1 MAHRDQ
7 PLFLLGHD
15 VENPADGIHVE
26 EESFYVVELL
36 V

>member
-1 MAHRDQ
+1 V
-7 PLFLLGHD
+7 GHD

>member
-1 MAHRDQ
+1 V
-7 PLFLLGHD
+7 GHD

-26 EESFYVVELL
+26 EESLYVVELP